1 MDEVNLQ
8 DTLPGAK
15 ACKVCIPDPR
25 EEAIRLAADPEH
37 QRRKVAYMR
46 SLPDSGR
53 RRARIAEL
61 EEQIAK
67 MEQGRQ

>member
-1 MDEVNLQ
+1 MRF
-8 DTLPGAK
+8 
-15 ACKVCIPDPR
+15 PDPR
-25 EEAIRLAADPEH
+25 EEAARLRADPEH

-46 SLPDSGR
+46 SLPDSER

-67 MEQGRQ
+67 MEQRRQ